1 MFLKI
6 FFLKKHLKLTL
17 HYDGTPENFT
27 HRCLPTT
34 MNFQR
39 KQFQQS
45 ALLTL
50 GDFFRHKQ
58 IAVHRGVAAATN
70 DAKHAL
76 EKLIRQKQVD
86 TAEVAA
92 DPGQHGVVATVGGDV
107 SVVVGRNQQ
116 KGFFSSLR
124 PLGIFRPFLDGSTGG
139 KNAALFRRSEV
150 VVGAHG
156 CWYKRMRSGTTKCGR
171 GVSGG
176 SGGSGGEWWQWGREE
191 GRGGGG
197 EMVRDCWLTKARW
210 SRLA

>member
-92 DPGQHGVVATVGGDV
+92 DPGQHGVVAIVGGNV
-107 SVVVGRNQQ
+107 PVVVGRNQQ
-116 KGFFSSLR
+116 QGVFRWR
-124 PLGIFRPFLDGSTGG
+124 PLGSFRPFLGGSTGG
-139 KNAALFRRSEV
+139 EKGALFWRNEV

-156 CWYKRMRSGTTKCGR
+156 CWQEDAK
-171 GVSGG
+171 
-176 SGGSGGEWWQWGREE
+176 WGKWGKWGKWCSKQR
-191 GRGGGG
+191 
-197 EMVRDCWLTKARW
+197 
-210 SRLA
+210 